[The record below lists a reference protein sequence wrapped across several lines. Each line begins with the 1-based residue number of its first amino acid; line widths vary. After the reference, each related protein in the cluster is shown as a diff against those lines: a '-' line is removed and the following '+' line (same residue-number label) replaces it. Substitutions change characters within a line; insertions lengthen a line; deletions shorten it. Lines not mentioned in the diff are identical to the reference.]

1 MYEFFHAFYKFNQV
15 FLIIKRNFSWF
26 QMRIQ
31 SNNWI
36 GFSKYYSRHF
46 VFSDYIVFLNFLS
59 STKSKGFLKLSLI
72 WFSLQTP
79 AKKKKKKWDRGLSGG
94 MPTEDFPIL
103 KSIKIWKIIHGGFLS
118 KMKCSFLPRGCHSL
132 LFYWGREPLYYCSF
146 NSKFE
151 SVQIPLFWEISH
163 DGTDN

>member
-1 MYEFFHAFYKFNQV
+1 MIFIINPLSVNVYYINCLFFFISIDVWVLHAFYKFNQV

-59 STKSKGFLKLSLI
+59 STKSKGFLKIKSKGFLKLSLI

-79 AKKKKKKWDRGLSGG
+79 AKKRERNGIEVCRGYAYRRFSD
-94 MPTEDFPIL
+94 T
-103 KSIKIWKIIHGGFLS
+103 
-118 KMKCSFLPRGCHSL
+118 
-132 LFYWGREPLYYCSF
+132 
-146 NSKFE
+146 
-151 SVQIPLFWEISH
+151 
-163 DGTDN
+163 